1 MKKSIIAT
9 GAASLALAAMPV
21 VGVFAA
27 DPGSASVED
36 HITVTIA
43 KACTFQATVNIDNNN
58 VAYPATNNVIGRHF
72 TQPATLGATVY
83 MGGSANTGS
92 TDTNPITIEGV
103 CNAGDGTADGG
114 TYAISAIGSNNA
126 EMVKSG
132 GVAGDEDNIPTGL
145 ATSGEDSAWAMMIE
159 STNATTP
166 YNNYAV
172 VPKNSTPVAGGNAA
186 GASFAFTPKYRVYVG
201 TEQASGT
208 YEGIVT
214 YTIASDFE

>member
-27 DPGSASVED
+27 DPGSASVVD
-36 HITVTIA
+36 HVTVTIDE
-43 KACTFQATVNIDNNN
+43 ACTFQATANN
-58 VAYPATNNVIGRHF
+58 VAYPPATGNVIARHF
-72 TQPATLGATVY
+72 EQPATLGKTVY
-83 MGGSANTGS
+83 MGGSTNEGS
-92 TDTNPITIEGV
+92 KDTNPITIEGV
-103 CNAGDGTADGG
+103 CNAGDGTAAGG

-126 EMVKSG
+126 EMVKSNG
-132 GVAGDEDNIPTGL
+132 AAGDEDNIPTGL

-159 STNATTP
+159 SANAADT
-166 YNNYAV
+166 YKNYAV
-172 VPKNSTPVAGGNAA
+172 VPASNTQVAGGNAN
-186 GASFAFTPKYRVYVG
+186 GAAFTFTPKYRVYVG

>member
-1 MKKSIIAT
+1 MKKSLIAT

-21 VGVFAA
+21 VGVFAEPDA
-27 DPGSASVED
+27 GSSSVED
-36 HITVTIA
+36 HVTVVIDE
-43 KACTFQATVNIDNNN
+43 ACTFQATANNA
-58 VAYPATNNVIGRHF
+58 AYPATSGVIARHF
-72 TQPATLGATVY
+72 SQNATLGSIVY
-83 MGGSANTGS
+83 MGGSTNAGS

-103 CNAGDGTADGG
+103 CNAGDGTAAGG

-132 GVAGDEDNIPTGL
+132 GAAGDQDNIPTGT

-159 STNATTP
+159 SANATTP

-172 VPKNSTPVAGGNAA
+172 VPTASTQVAGGNAS
-186 GASFAFTPKYRVYVG
+186 GASFTFTPKYRVYVG